1 MPEIALFNDFSV
13 FEKTP
18 AGVYEINDI
27 LWALRSSSNSK
38 NVYVAMMLFLTD
50 EEGEQWEESL
60 FASSLVSKEKP
71 GKPAQLQIC
80 PSEDGKTPVMGLS
93 EEALMKLGT
102 GKAAFGEGEEEQCR
116 GEYFVKFNKKA
127 SPGMNAG
134 KVAQKLIEL
143 LGDAY
148 DQSNASSRFF
158 NGMKFLFDRQPDK
171 KNPEYDTFL
180 PTQLIENPNG
190 SGAKKSASTA
200 KKSTPKEEEASPAN
214 EGDALFAQAELSAL
228 LTDSPVSVTRLI
240 PQLTA
245 GKSTDE
251 RSILLTFIQDVKW
264 LSNPDQP
271 WIYDAKTKT
280 VKNK

>member
-13 FEKTP
+13 FQKTP
-18 AGVYEINDI
+18 TGVYTLDDMI
-27 LWALRSSSNSK
+27 WALRTSSNTN
-38 NVYVAMMLFLTD
+38 NVYVSLILFLTD
-50 EEGEQWEESL
+50 EEGEQWEEAM
-60 FASSLVSKEKP
+60 FASSLVSKATAS
-71 GKPAQLQIC
+71 KPAQLQIC

-116 GEYFVKFNKKA
+116 GEYFVKYNKKA
-127 SPGMNAG
+127 APGGNAG
-134 KVAQKLIEL
+134 KVAQALITL

-190 SGAKKSASTA
+190 SGAKKSTSTTS
-200 KKSTPKEEEASPAN
+200 KKNTPKEEEAAPAN
-214 EGDALFAQAELSAL
+214 EGDSLFAEMEL
-228 LTDSPVSVTRLI
+228 
-240 PQLTA
+240 
-245 GKSTDE
+245 K
-251 RSILLTFIQDVKW
+251 
-264 LSNPDQP
+264 
-271 WIYDAKTKT
+271 
-280 VKNK
+280 